1 LRPTAFAAFAAVIS
15 ARRRGFPPAT
25 ADVFDDE
32 LDVLDYACA
41 RHTTF
46 V

>member
-1 LRPTAFAAFAAVIS
+1 LRPTAFAAVAAVIS
-15 ARRRGFPPAT
+15 ARRRTFSAAT
-25 ADVFDDE
+25 ADIFDDE
-32 LDVLDYACA
+32 LNILDYACA